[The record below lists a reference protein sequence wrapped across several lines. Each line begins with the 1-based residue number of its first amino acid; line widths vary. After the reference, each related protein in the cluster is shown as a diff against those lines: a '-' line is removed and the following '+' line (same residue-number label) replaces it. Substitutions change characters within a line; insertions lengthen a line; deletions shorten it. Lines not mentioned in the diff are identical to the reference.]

1 MNGVTWCIRSNHNY
15 QQSGL
20 LIALKYVAD
29 HRETFVANNIT
40 KNENTVRRGQRGP
53 LYAFVIP
60 RGQRHAAEAADL
72 VNLFRLQGAEVHT
85 ANADFTFKDGGR
97 DVAVRSG
104 DWVVRLDQPNALFV
118 RTVLAVQK
126 FKPEDPNPYDD
137 TGWTLDELRHV
148 TTLKVQD
155 STVLAKPLTLVTAD
169 VKFDGSVSG
178 NGATLVV
185 RHLGDWRS
193 AILPFK
199 VAPSAVRVADSSFA
213 VDGVTY
219 PAGTMLI
226 ADAPTAR
233 AAITAA
239 GLKAVAAT
247 KVTVKQRAVQL
258 PRIALAHAWSSTQE
272 EGWVRITFDKLGV
285 PYTYLSDQKFKQP
298 GVLDQ
303 FDVVVYPNAGAIN
316 TLVNGRPKIGPPVP
330 WKKTAA
336 TPSLGEVDETDDVRD
351 GIGMDGVAA
360 LHRFV
365 SRGGLL
371 LVEGGAVNLPIS
383 LQFTSGVSVVE
394 SRALQA
400 RGGVFRAQAVT
411 TESPILFGYED
422 RQFPLF
428 FSNAPLLQVGGGG
441 PGRGG
446 SGGGAPAAS
455 PAYTAALRAMQPK
468 VIVRYHATAD
478 SLLISGQLNGGAEL
492 AGKAAVV
499 DAPVGQGHVV
509 LFATRPFWR
518 WQTQGAWAMAFNA
531 MVHWNALAAPAGA
544 APAPG
549 AGRP

>member
-1 MNGVTWCIRSNHNY
+1 
-15 QQSGL
+15 
-20 LIALKYVAD
+20 
-29 HRETFVANNIT
+29 
-40 KNENTVRRGQRGP
+40 
-53 LYAFVIP
+53 
-60 RGQRHAAEAADL
+60 
-72 VNLFRLQGAEVHT
+72 
-85 ANADFTFKDGGR
+85 
-97 DVAVRSG
+97 
-104 DWVVRLDQPNALFV
+104 
-118 RTVLAVQK
+118 
-126 FKPEDPNPYDD
+126 
-137 TGWTLDELRHV
+137 
-148 TTLKVQD
+148 
-155 STVLAKPLTLVTAD
+155 
-169 VKFDGSVSG
+169 
-178 NGATLVV
+178 
-185 RHLGDWRS
+185 
-193 AILPFK
+193 
-199 VAPSAVRVADSSFA
+199 

-226 ADAPTAR
+226 ADAPVAR

-239 GLKAVAAT
+239 GLKAVATA
-247 KVTVKQRAVQL
+247 KLTVKQHTVQL

-316 TLVNGRPKIGPPVP
+316 TLVNGRPRIGPAVP

-365 SRGGLL
+365 TRGGLL

-383 LQFTSGVSVVE
+383 LQFTSGMSVVE

-446 SGGGAPAAS
+446 SGGGGGGGGAAAAN
-455 PAYTAALRAMQPK
+455 PAYTAALRAMQPN

-531 MVHWNALAAPAGA
+531 MVHWNALAAQASAAPTSVAPAGA

-549 AGRP
+549 ARRP